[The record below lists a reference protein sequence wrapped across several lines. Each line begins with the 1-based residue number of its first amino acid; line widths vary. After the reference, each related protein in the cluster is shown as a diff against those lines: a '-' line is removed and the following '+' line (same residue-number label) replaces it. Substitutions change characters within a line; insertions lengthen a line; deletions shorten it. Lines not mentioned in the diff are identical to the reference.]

1 MADIPLSAYATG
13 NAIPGGLSSV
23 EGVSPIFAQRVQKM
37 VAAMP
42 PEIAQRFKIISGFR
56 SAERQA
62 QVNPGVTHSRHT
74 GTGEPGSGIAVDL
87 QSDPMVLAWINQH
100 PEHGLGFPLKHMP
113 NEQNHMEMLDDQ
125 GGRYAAA
132 PAGYRSGLRRFG
144 VAEANLPEVGGDYGG
159 GGDLS
164 SGSDQPAEP
173 GLDPDQL
180 RALLALQQGG
190 GLAGRLGG
198 PSSLSGALT
207 QGMQPAPAQ
216 PQPILQPQASIIGGP
231 LPISRPLT

>member
-13 NAIPGGLSSV
+13 NAVPGGLSSV
-23 EGVSPIFAQRVQKM
+23 EGVWPLFAQRVQNM

-42 PEIAQRFKIISGFR
+42 PEVAQRFKIISGFR
-56 SAERQA
+56 SAARQA
-62 QVNPGVTHSRHT
+62 QVNPSVTHSRHT

-87 QSDPMVLAWINQH
+87 ANDPVVLDWINQN
-100 PEHGLGFPLKHMP
+100 PQHGLGFPLKHMA
-113 NEQNHMEMLDDQ
+113 NEQNHMEMLDNQ

-132 PAGYRSGLRRFG
+132 PRGYSSGLRRFG

-159 GGDLS
+159 GGDLNA
-164 SGSDQPAEP
+164 SDQPAEP
-173 GLDPDQL
+173 GLDPQQL

-198 PSSLSGALT
+198 PNSLSGTLT
-207 QGMQPAPAQ
+207 QGMQPAPVE
-216 PQPILQPQASIIGGP
+216 PQPILQPSIIAGP
-231 LPISRPLT
+231 LPIARRLT